1 MSLKEAYNFKKPADC
16 PDWLVPFFN
25 KEYKYLN
32 SGGYKHVFSNGVYAI
47 SVEKYDPFLDKDKQN
62 VFEVLRTIKKPFS
75 EHIIIPIKEYK
86 SCFTV
91 RPTVMKVASLQP
103 LKYVYA
109 EETKFVEEES
119 IEVLF
124 SLMNLCPHGDYF
136 AKLSNDS
143 YNISERQIIELGLA
157 LKHLHEKGIYVSD
170 LKAENIAHC
179 TCDCLAFIDLDRAI
193 VPSDFD
199 NGKLVKRAT
208 VQPWWNPM
216 YQFLVKG
223 ETITKDIC
231 AFNDWFAFA
240 IVYILHCMKVGKIPK
255 QWADQFNQQYSIL
268 PYGTFGAIK
277 YDGKYCRV
285 ENVENEKLKQAMLLY
300 MKGNLFF
307 HVECTYEKDVYK
319 EFVATLETIV

>member
-16 PDWLVPFFN
+16 PDWLKPFFN
-25 KEYKYLN
+25 NKYKYLN
-32 SGGYKHVFSNGVYAI
+32 SGGYKHVFSNGKYAI
-47 SVEKYDPFLDKDKQN
+47 SVEKYDPFLDKEIKE
-62 VFEVLRTIKKPFS
+62 VFQVLRTIEKPFS
-75 EHIIIPIKEYK
+75 EHIIVPLKQYK
-86 SCFTV
+86 SRFIV
-91 RPTVMKVASLQP
+91 RPTVMKVASMQP

-136 AKLSNDS
+136 DKFANDG
-143 YNISERQIIELGLA
+143 YNIDERQIVELGLA
-157 LKHLHEKGIYVSD
+157 LKHLHQKGIYVSD

-199 NGKLVKRAT
+199 NGILVKRAT

-240 IVYILHCMKVGKIPK
+240 IVYILHCIKVEEIPK
-255 QWADQFNQQYSIL
+255 QWADQFNQQYSVL

-277 YDGKYCRV
+277 YKEKFFKV
-285 ENVENEKLKQAMLLY
+285 ENVKNEKLKQAMLLY

-307 HVECTYEKDVYK
+307 NVGLSYEEGVYEK
-319 EFVATLETIV
+319 FVDTLETIV